1 MVLILIHLRRQSA
14 ALTEAIDSSK
24 NELSQLRKMPP
35 NTPQHPSI
43 LGGSSDGSGN
53 GENSSLD
60 QHKRLIDDFSHHIK
74 ELEDKRARGIP
85 IISLV
90 DNMVKLGSLY
100 RGPQD
105 APLSHRIR
113 NIPTAPVSNFNSNH
127 SSNRQHSNSS
137 REQLS
142 KYQRAEVQVSCFY

>member
-1 MVLILIHLRRQSA
+1 MIHLRRQSA

>member
-1 MVLILIHLRRQSA
+1 MIHLRRQSA

-35 NTPQHPSI
+35 STPQHPSI

-90 DNMVKLGSLY
+90 DNMVKLAVGAVILKYIYKFRKFYLFLY
-100 RGPQD
+100 LIYSIAIG
-105 APLSHRIR
+105 
-113 NIPTAPVSNFNSNH
+113 
-127 SSNRQHSNSS
+127 
-137 REQLS
+137 
-142 KYQRAEVQVSCFY
+142 YY